1 MHGRIIAAMNVLFA
15 FLIMAAPFALAALL
29 TWATHRDDSARRS
42 LLADFDDRDGYRMQ
56 HDIDATRTRFEG
68 SPRWPASGVMGERR

>member
-1 MHGRIIAAMNVLFA
+1 MIAAMNVILA
-15 FLIMAAPFALAALL
+15 FLIMSAPFAFAALL

-42 LLADFDDRDGYRMQ
+42 LLADFDDRDGYHVQ
-56 HDIDATRTRFEG
+56 HDVDAARTRFER